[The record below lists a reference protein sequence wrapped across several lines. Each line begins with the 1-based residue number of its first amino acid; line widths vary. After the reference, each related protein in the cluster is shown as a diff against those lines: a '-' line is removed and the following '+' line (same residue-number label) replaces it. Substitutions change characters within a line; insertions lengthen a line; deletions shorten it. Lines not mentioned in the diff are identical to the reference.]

1 MSSGYSY
8 ILVGIPTPMPPRPG
22 IRAGPEPP
30 MGNPPRAECVQQAPA
45 DEGPERAGTGETEVW
60 IGGGEAVIEIEKEG
74 VGVMRQISGTL
85 ARTGAWTLVVAAGL
99 SATGCES
106 PPHGNTGGRVPI
118 GTTTSGEAGSGL
130 MRSDDLVEAGDRI
143 ATALA
148 ADISKVIERDFAGAK
163 VTVTFGD
170 INNKTSKMTTTD
182 FEFVRDR
189 IKTRVLNSDLA
200 REGLRIVENRARRE
214 QLREREQTSGGYMDG
229 GPRKQPKI
237 DEQTFVF
244 LNGDMYS
251 VDRPGTR
258 LYYLKFEL
266 MRASDGETVF
276 SRDYEVKY
284 QQIGS

>member
-1 MSSGYSY
+1 M
-8 ILVGIPTPMPPRPG
+8 
-22 IRAGPEPP
+22 
-30 MGNPPRAECVQQAPA
+30 N
-45 DEGPERAGTGETEVW
+45 
-60 IGGGEAVIEIEKEG
+60 
-74 VGVMRQISGTL
+74 
-85 ARTGAWTLVVAAGL
+85 RTGMVASGIGMMLAL
-99 SATGCES
+99 MCGCKS
-106 PPHGNTGGRVPI
+106 PPQGQTGGRVPV

-130 MRSDDLVEAGDRI
+130 MRTSDMVEASDRI
-143 ATALA
+143 AESLA
-148 ADISKVIERDFAGAK
+148 TDIKRVVERDFGGQR

-170 INNKTSKMTTTD
+170 IVNKTSKMPTSD
-182 FEFVRDR
+182 FEFLRDR

-200 REGLRIVENRARRE
+200 REDLRFVESRARRE

-229 GPRKQPKI
+229 GPRRQPSI
-237 DEQTFVF
+237 DEQAFIF

-284 QQIGS
+284 EQIGG

>member
-1 MSSGYSY
+1 MARIITLGA
-8 ILVGIPTPMPPRPG
+8 
-22 IRAGPEPP
+22 RAC
-30 MGNPPRAECVQQAPA
+30 AL
-45 DEGPERAGTGETEVW
+45 
-60 IGGGEAVIEIEKEG
+60 
-74 VGVMRQISGTL
+74 SL
-85 ARTGAWTLVVAAGL
+85 AALAT
-99 SATGCES
+99 TGCQS
-106 PPHGNTGGRVPI
+106 PPSGDTGGRVPI

-130 MRSDDLVEAGDRI
+130 MRSDDLIEASDRI
-143 ATALA
+143 ATALT
-148 ADISKVIERDFAGAK
+148 ADISRIVERDFAGAK

-170 INNKTSKMTTTD
+170 INNKTSKMPTTD

-200 REGLRIVENRARRE
+200 LEGLRIVENRARRE

-237 DEQTFVF
+237 NEEAFVF

-276 SRDYEVKY
+276 SKDYEIKY
-284 QQIGS
+284 QRVGS